1 MDSEILEIFLDE
13 ALAISEEWEG
23 VCLELRADT
32 KQGDALKHLF
42 RLAHNL
48 KGSSNA
54 MGFEKLGELI
64 HQVEEFIGDI
74 ENNHGSIIDN
84 NFLSF
89 LYEVQSGLSAA
100 LKELQSQG
108 DFDES
113 RLKASIQSYTEKKSF
128 SPTEGALDLRDVTAS
143 SDEPSSPQKEG
154 HLKFQEGVHPP
165 EKVENPLKNKEDKK
179 ESEKKHQSE
188 VLRVHAHK
196 VDALI
201 SSIGEITIL
210 GNMIKTFVKNRDWD
224 KLEYILDDNEK
235 LIKALQEK
243 SFSLRMNNLRGLFQ
257 RLHRAGKEISLKQD
271 KDIQFKFIGEDVELD
286 RFVID
291 EIAEVMTHIIRN
303 SVDHGIENKNER
315 AQTKKNEP
323 PSILIHA
330 TNEGDSVVIKI
341 KDNGRGIDSE
351 KVFKKAVE
359 KGLVTEGGDLSHQE
373 KVQLIFHSGLST
385 ADQVTDV
392 SGRGVGMDAVKEK
405 VESLE
410 GEVKL
415 KTVLGEGTELNI
427 VLPTSLSILDGFVFS
442 HQKKKYIIPLAKID
456 EIVKSDEINITENI
470 SGDLYGQLRGE
481 TIYIKDICEFIE
493 EDKEQHQQNKCIS
506 IFKRDGITMGL
517 ILPRY
522 ENIQQI
528 VVRKLQ
534 GKFEGFSY
542 LKGMTILGDGGMG
555 LILDIQGIMNC
566 FYDSILKG
574 RAA

>member
-1 MDSEILEIFLDE
+1 MDNEILEIFLDE
-13 ALAISEEWEG
+13 AMAISEEWEG
-23 VCLELRADT
+23 VCLELSADT
-32 KQGDALKHLF
+32 EQSDALKHLF

-54 MGFEKLGELI
+54 MGFEKLGDLI

-74 ENNHGSIIDN
+74 ENNHGAIIN
-84 NFLSF
+84 GHFLSF
-89 LYEVQSGLSAA
+89 LYEVQSGLSTA

-108 DFDES
+108 DFDDS
-113 RLKASIQSYTEKKSF
+113 HLKAAIKSYSEKKTLGTLEKSLE
-128 SPTEGALDLRDVTAS
+128 PPND
-143 SDEPSSPQKEG
+143 SDNVEEEG
-154 HLKFQEGVHPP
+154 HLKFQEGPSQ
-165 EKVENPLKNKEDKK
+165 DKK
-179 ESEKKHQSE
+179 EVKKDNPKKHQNE

-210 GNMIKTFVKNRDWD
+210 GNMIKTFVQNRDWE

-271 KDIQFKFIGEDVELD
+271 KNIQFKFVGEDVELD

-291 EIAEVMTHIIRN
+291 EIAEVITHIIRN
-303 SVDHGIENKNER
+303 SVDHGIENKDER
-315 AQTKKNEP
+315 AQTQKDDP
-323 PSILIHA
+323 PTILIHA
-330 TNEGDSVVIKI
+330 TNEGDSVVIRI
-341 KDNGRGIDSE
+341 KDNGRGIDAE

-359 KGLVTEGGDLSHQE
+359 KGLVSEGSDLSHQE

-415 KTVLGEGTELNI
+415 KTILGEGTELNI

-442 HQKKKYIIPLAKID
+442 HQKKKYIIPLAKVD
-456 EIVKSDEINITENI
+456 EIVKSDEINITTNI

-481 TIYIKDICEFIE
+481 TIYIKDICKFIE
-493 EDKEQHQQNKCIS
+493 EDQEDHSQQKCVS
-506 IFKRDGITMGL
+506 VFKRDGVTMGV

-534 GKFEGFSY
+534 GKFEGFNY

-555 LILDIQGIMNC
+555 LILDIQGIVNS